1 MEAARRAE
9 PADVE
14 RLAELF
20 ASAVEEM
27 RPLRGGVVFTTRE
40 LRPLP
45 GAEYLAGAITDGERV
60 VVVGTYDGV
69 VVGYGTGS
77 YEDLRD
83 RFRLGRVDDLYV
95 EPEGRGVGIGRAIM
109 NELMTWFRDRR
120 CGAVDGF
127 ALPGDRSTKNFFEA
141 SGFSARLL
149 VMHTRL
155 DR

>member
-9 PADVE
+9 PGDVD

-20 ASAVEEM
+20 ATAVDEL
-27 RPLRGGVVFTTRE
+27 RPGRGGAVFAERE

-45 GAEYLAGAITDGERV
+45 GTDDLRAAIADPARLVVAGTF
-60 VVVGTYDGV
+60 DGV

-77 YEDLRD
+77 VEDLRD
-83 RFRLGRVDDLYV
+83 GTRLGRVDDLYV
-95 EPEGRGVGIGRAIM
+95 EAEGRGVGIGRAIM
-109 NELMTWFRDRR
+109 NELMDWFRAQA
-120 CGAVDGF
+120 CQAVDGF

-149 VMHTRL
+149 VMHTRIEP
-155 DR
+155 